1 MNKKLAL
8 IFSATVFPP
17 PPPLR
22 TIEVKL
28 LNVQIQLGSI
38 IIIVCS
44 TVHLCVQK

>member
-8 IFSATVFPP
+8 TFSATVFFS
-17 PPPLR
+17 PPLR

-28 LNVQIQLGSI
+28 LHVQIQLGSI